1 MPTPGWVGPRNIQEE
16 NEIQS
21 MPEIQ
26 SRGREHRHTDSHID
40 LVAGHSLT
48 EGHSGHR

>member
-26 SRGREHRHTDSHID
+26 SRGREHRHTDSHTD